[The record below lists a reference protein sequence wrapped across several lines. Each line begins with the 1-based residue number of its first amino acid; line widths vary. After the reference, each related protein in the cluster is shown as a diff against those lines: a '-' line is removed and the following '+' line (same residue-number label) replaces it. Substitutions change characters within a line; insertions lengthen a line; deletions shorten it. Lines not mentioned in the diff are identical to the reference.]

1 MQRGPGTHAFRASAV
16 AVAATLLVGL
26 LPTAASAAS
35 VTIAAGGDIARRNA
49 PGTPQ
54 QQTAAL
60 ITDVIKPSRVLV
72 LGDEQYEHGEYAQ
85 FLASYHPTWG
95 AFRDISAPVPGNHE
109 YETANAAG
117 YFQYF
122 DSVLS
127 GYGSSATDHT
137 RGYYSFD
144 LGDWHIVAINSN
156 CSHVSCSAQKS
167 WLRSDLAADDHLC
180 ELVFYHHVKNKGLS
194 NTVAAAGGDVIL
206 GGHKHTY
213 ERWDTSFGKDVRR
226 FVVGTGGKSVSDP
239 DPAADAGVRAF
250 GVLKLVLDSSS
261 YSWSFIDVNRKVRDS
276 GTGTCR
282 A

>member
-1 MQRGPGTHAFRASAV
+1 MRRDPGNPAGRATAFAIV
-16 AVAATLLVGL
+16 AVLLVGL
-26 LPTAASAAS
+26 LPASAQAAS
-35 VTIAAGGDIARRNA
+35 VTIAAAGDIARRNA

-54 QQTAAL
+54 QQTATL
-60 ITDVIKPSRVLV
+60 ITDVIQPSRVLV

-85 FLASYHPTWG
+85 FLASYDPTWG
-95 AFRDISAPVPGNHE
+95 AFKSISAPVPGNHE

-122 DSVLS
+122 NSVLS
-127 GYGSSATDHT
+127 AYGSSATDHT

-156 CSHVSCSAQKS
+156 CSHVNCSAQKS
-167 WLRSDLAADDHLC
+167 WLRADLAADDHLC
-180 ELVFYHHVKNKGLS
+180 ELVFYHHVKNRGLS
-194 NTVAAAGGDVIL
+194 NAVAAEGGDVIL

-226 FVVGTGGKSVSDP
+226 FVVGTGGKSVGDP

-250 GVLKLVLDSSS
+250 GVLKLVLNSSS
-261 YSWSFIDVNRKVRDS
+261 YSWSFVDVNRKVRDS